1 MDKKRVITLY
11 RVSTVGQVDKNDIP
25 MQKQCCR
32 EFIDCRSDWELV
44 KEIF

>member
-25 MQKQCCR
+25 MQKMLQG
-32 EFIDCRSDWELV
+32 IY
-44 KEIF
+44 